1 MFHII
6 GGSMPKQL
14 TFKNRAAF
22 RDWLRKNH
30 ARPKGLWL
38 VFGKN
43 NIVKTLSPEQALDEA
58 LCFGWIDG
66 LIKRVDENQY
76 VKFFSPR
83 RSKSN
88 WSEKNKRTAERLI
101 QSGQMAS
108 PGRKIIERAKQD
120 GSWDSPPGPIITPE
134 DIERFTQVIAASP
147 RAAINFQTMPRS
159 AKKQFTGFYLDAKRE
174 ATRRRRLE
182 KLIGLL
188 EQNKRLM

>member
-1 MFHII
+1 
-6 GGSMPKQL
+6 MPEQL

-30 ARPKGLWL
+30 ARPEGLWL

-43 NIVKTLSPEQALDEA
+43 DLVKTLSPEQALEEA

-66 LIKRVDENQY
+66 LIKRVDEKQY

-83 RSKSN
+83 RTKSN

-101 QSGQMAS
+101 QSGRMTS
-108 PGRKIIERAKQD
+108 PGRKIIERARQD
-120 GSWDSPPGPIITPE
+120 GSWDSPQGLIITAE
-134 DIERFTQVIAASP
+134 DIERFAHLIAASP
-147 RAAINFQTMPRS
+147 EAAINFQRMPPS
-159 AKKQFTGFYLDAKRE
+159 VKKQFTGFYLDAKRE
-174 ATRRRRLE
+174 ATRRSRLE

-188 EQNKRLM
+188 KQNKRPM